1 MDIISIVEITFILFW
16 IGVLGLLANRRNI
29 ILILMSIELFLLAAT
44 LNLGIGSVLLDDV
57 NGQVFALF
65 VLTVAAAESAVG
77 LALILS
83 YFRIRNSLSMEHYQV
98 LKDEQI

>member
-1 MDIISIVEITFILFW
+1 MDIWVIVEVTFILFW
-16 IGVLGLLANRRNI
+16 MGVLGLLANRRNM
-29 ILILMSIELFLLAAT
+29 ILILMSIELFLLAST
-44 LNLGIGSVLLDDV
+44 LNLVIGSVLLDDI

-83 YFRIRNSLSMEHYQV
+83 YFRLRNSLSMEHYQV
-98 LKDEQI
+98 LKDERM

>member
-1 MDIISIVEITFILFW
+1 MDIWVIVEITFVLFW
-16 IGVLGLLANRRNI
+16 MGVLGLLANRRNM
-29 ILILMSIELFLLAAT
+29 ILILMSIELFLLAST
-44 LNLGIGSVLLDDV
+44 LNLVIGSVLLDDI

-83 YFRIRNSLSMEHYQV
+83 YFRLRNSLSMEHYQV
-98 LKDEQI
+98 LKDERI

>member
-1 MDIISIVEITFILFW
+1 
-16 IGVLGLLANRRNI
+16 
-29 ILILMSIELFLLAAT
+29 MSIELFLLAST
-44 LNLGIGSVLLDDV
+44 LNLIIGSVLLDDI

-83 YFRIRNSLSMEHYQV
+83 YFRLRNSLSMEHYQV
-98 LKDEQI
+98 LRDERM

>member
-1 MDIISIVEITFILFW
+1 MDIWVIVEVTFILFW
-16 IGVLGLLANRRNI
+16 MGVLGLLANRRNM
-29 ILILMSIELFLLAAT
+29 ILILMSIELFLLAST
-44 LNLGIGSVLLDDV
+44 LNLIIGSVLLDDI

-83 YFRIRNSLSMEHYQV
+83 YFRLRNSLSMEHYQV
-98 LKDEQI
+98 LKDERM